1 MFKGIFIFSI
11 LVFCLNSC
19 SSQKNTVEDTSN
31 SIPILVY
38 NSELLETLTLDK
50 KNIKLDPPSEYLYWS
65 QHLQNPK
72 NNLGNISSTSK
83 FKEKKKIISG
93 KKGMINIIQPI
104 YFMNNLCIIANDGFL
119 ECYDTTTNDLLFK
132 TDIKPDGVDNYEII
146 RGGIAYFDKRIISV
160 DAYGQ
165 VVLVNSE
172 NGEKVWVN
180 NIGYPILSPPLIYRN
195 YIYFIS
201 SDNRIFC
208 ITLEDGSVE
217 WSFQTISETRKNLYT
232 ASPVVFENIII
243 VPFSNGDIV
252 AFIYD
257 TGRPIWSESLSKVT
271 VVSNFDIKDISASPV
286 IYNNNLIALSSSGKL
301 VKLNVVN
308 GERDW
313 SIDFSG
319 YRTPIVSGKQIYVIN
334 DEGKLICLDMNSGE
348 IYWINDLGKYKK
360 GRKVENLNLWLG
372 PYLINDLLY
381 SLSYFGE
388 LKIVSPISG
397 EVLESRNINI
407 DKILAP
413 PIIVN
418 DATYISDENS
428 NVYKLK

>member
-1 MFKGIFIFSI
+1 MF
-11 LVFCLNSC
+11 
-19 SSQKNTVEDTSN
+19 
-31 SIPILVY
+31 
-38 NSELLETLTLDK
+38 
-50 KNIKLDPPSEYLYWS
+50 
-65 QHLQNPK
+65 HH
-72 NNLGNISSTSK
+72 
-83 FKEKKKIISG
+83 
-93 KKGMINIIQPI
+93 
-104 YFMNNLCIIANDGFL
+104 
-119 ECYDTTTNDLLFK
+119 
-132 TDIKPDGVDNYEII
+132 
-146 RGGIAYFDKRIISV
+146 
-160 DAYGQ
+160 
-165 VVLVNSE
+165 
-172 NGEKVWVN
+172 
-180 NIGYPILSPPLIYRN
+180 
-195 YIYFIS
+195 
-201 SDNRIFC
+201 
-208 ITLEDGSVE
+208 
-217 WSFQTISETRKNLYT
+217 
-232 ASPVVFENIII
+232 
-243 VPFSNGDIV
+243 
-252 AFIYD
+252 
-257 TGRPIWSESLSKVT
+257 
-271 VVSNFDIKDISASPV
+271 
-286 IYNNNLIALSSSGKL
+286 NNNLIALSSSGKL